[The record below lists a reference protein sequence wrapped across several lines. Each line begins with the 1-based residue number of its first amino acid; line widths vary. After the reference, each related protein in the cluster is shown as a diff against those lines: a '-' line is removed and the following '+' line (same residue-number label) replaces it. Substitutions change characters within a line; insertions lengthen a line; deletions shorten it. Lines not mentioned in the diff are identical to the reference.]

1 MKTYKASFI
10 PKKYELVYITRR
22 TKGIKIDVIVKLKGI
37 KVKLKTSIRVLGLIL
52 NSKLN

>member
-1 MKTYKASFI
+1 M
-10 PKKYELVYITRR
+10 
-22 TKGIKIDVIVKLKGI
+22 KGIKIDVIVKLKGI